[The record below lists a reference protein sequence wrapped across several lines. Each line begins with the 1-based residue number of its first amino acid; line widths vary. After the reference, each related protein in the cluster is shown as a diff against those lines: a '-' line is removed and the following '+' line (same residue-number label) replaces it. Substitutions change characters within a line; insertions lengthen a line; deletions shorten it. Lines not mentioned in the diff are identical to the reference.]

1 MYTIYLLCSIVSLLF
16 ADQSSASPHLCLCL
30 CCCLPVTDGA
40 GDLLD
45 DFVLAATEQGP
56 EAEGMEDGGQGQESE
71 GGSGADSEY
80 ESEAS
85 SLAGSEEPGG

>member
-1 MYTIYLLCSIVSLLF
+1 M
-16 ADQSSASPHLCLCL
+16 
-30 CCCLPVTDGA
+30 
-40 GDLLD
+40 
-45 DFVLAATEQGP
+45 LAATEQGP

-85 SLAGSEEPGG
+85 SLAGSGEPGG